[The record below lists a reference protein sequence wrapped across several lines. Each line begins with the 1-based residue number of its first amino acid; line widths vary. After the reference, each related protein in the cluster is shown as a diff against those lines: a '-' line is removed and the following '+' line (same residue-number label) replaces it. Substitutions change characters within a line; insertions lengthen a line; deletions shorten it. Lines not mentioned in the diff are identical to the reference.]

1 MRVEN
6 HWYRV
11 TDRLYRLFCQ
21 SAACLPLFLLVILVM
36 CMVWMSGPSLKAF
49 GWHFLVSSAWNPS
62 TNDFGAFA
70 IILGT
75 LLTSLL
81 ALIIAVP
88 SAFCVAIL
96 LVMILPKTF
105 AVILSRLIETMAAI
119 PSIIYGLWGLFIL
132 APFLSEHVYP
142 HWANA
147 FSSWPVVSFVFR
159 GIPIG
164 TTLLT
169 AGIVLALM
177 IFPLI
182 ASMMRDVIA
191 AIPSLVSEASFGVG
205 LSRFQVVRCIY
216 IHYARAGLL
225 GSIVLG
231 LGRALGETM
240 AVTFVIGNA
249 HGIPQGLLMPG
260 TTISSTIANE
270 FTEAMGELYVSSL
283 IELGLILFVIAL
295 ISLVISRQIMRH
307 SLIRGGSQ

>member
-1 MRVEN
+1 MHVDN
-6 HWYRV
+6 HRYRV
-11 TDRLYRLFCQ
+11 TDRLYRLSCQ
-21 SAACLPLFLLVILVM
+21 AAACMPLFLLATLII
-36 CMVWMSGPSLKAF
+36 CMLWMSWPSLRAF
-49 GWHFLVSSAWNPS
+49 GWHFLVSTSWNPS
-62 TNDFGAFA
+62 ANDFGALP
-70 IILGT
+70 IIVGT
-75 LLTSLL
+75 LLSSVL

-96 LVMILPKTF
+96 LVMMLPKSLS
-105 AVILSRLIETMAAI
+105 VILSRLIETMAAI
-119 PSIIYGLWGLFIL
+119 PSIIYGLWGLFVL
-132 APFLSEHVYP
+132 APFLSTHVYP
-142 HWANA
+142 HWVNG
-147 FSSWPVVSFVFR
+147 FSSWPVVSFIFR

-164 TTLLT
+164 TTLFT

-177 IFPLI
+177 VFPLI

-191 AIPSLVSEASFGVG
+191 AIPPLVSEASFGVG
-205 LSRFQVVRCIY
+205 LSRYQVVRRIY

-249 HGIPQGLLMPG
+249 HGMPQGLLMPG

-270 FTEAMGELYVSSL
+270 FTEAMGQLYISSL